1 MVSCLRRAPRRTETS
16 SGESGAA
23 VGTSAWSPRWS
34 ISSIRSVRY
43 WEADSRTRWRK
54 LARSFASTTSS
65 RASALMSYPPSLLWA
80 SLQTVVPWSP
90 FPSATAERSRR
101 ANMCFVLCGSSAHH
115 SKMASSRWRT
125 GRSRARPTRAFR
137 LVGSITGSRA
147 RRLKAARHPR
157 HHAAAKDVRL
167 VMAENL
173 DNEIS
178 LVRIEDLR
186 HCLVAAFER
195 LELPLEDA
203 GQVADVLLDSEL
215 RGHES
220 HGVHLLGFLV
230 DAYRGGMNP
239 QPRIRVLRE
248 TEGALLLDGDRSHV
262 VGAVR
267 AMRWCIERARERKG
281 MVVAGV
287 RDSQLIV
294 PGFYARMAAET
305 GLIGFACANAV
316 PMVAPPGG
324 RTPTIGTNPFAY
336 AIPAGRYPPVVLDVA
351 TTTGAAFKVRLAAQR
366 NHPVPEGMILDSE
379 GHPTTDPNEFVRG
392 GLMAPLG
399 SPAAPHKGF
408 GLGLVIDALAGVL
421 TGAAFARDFPSEPA
435 TAGNAFFWA
444 LDVEAFLAREEFLE
458 RMEAQIDQVKAG
470 ERLADVDELFLP
482 GERSDRRY
490 RELTTRGTAPLSGTT
505 WEALTKALASL
516 SISPPPALA
525 AEPRRS
531 DSELT

>member
-1 MVSCLRRAPRRTETS
+1 VI
-16 SGESGAA
+16 
-23 VGTSAWSPRWS
+23 V
-34 ISSIRSVRY
+34 
-43 WEADSRTRWRK
+43 
-54 LARSFASTTSS
+54 
-65 RASALMSYPPSLLWA
+65 
-80 SLQTVVPWSP
+80 
-90 FPSATAERSRR
+90 
-101 ANMCFVLCGSSAHH
+101 
-115 SKMASSRWRT
+115 
-125 GRSRARPTRAFR
+125 
-137 LVGSITGSRA
+137 
-147 RRLKAARHPR
+147 
-157 HHAAAKDVRL
+157 
-167 VMAENL
+167 AENGG
-173 DNEIS
+173 EEMR
-178 LVRIEDLR
+178 LVRIADLR
-186 HCLVAAFER
+186 HCLISAFET
-195 LELPLEDA
+195 LELSREDA
-203 GQVADVLLDSEL
+203 EQLAEVLLDSEL

-220 HGVHLLGFLV
+220 HGVHLLGFLAH
-230 DAYRGGMNP
+230 AYRGGTMNP

-267 AMRWCIERARERKG
+267 AMRWCIERSRERKG

-379 GHPTTDPNEFVRG
+379 GRPTTDPNEFVRG

-525 AEPRRS
+525 AEPRQS